1 MTRLE
6 RFEVAELDPEQRK
19 VYDRLLSRRA
29 GKPQPYPLVDDRGRL
44 EGPANAWLLSPPI
57 AEAFERLGAAIRFE
71 LSISHRIREIVT
83 LHVAHHR
90 DSPYE
95 FYAHRLTAPL
105 AGLSAEEI
113 EDLCA
118 GRDPGLTD
126 ERERLAY
133 TVTRTLVDTGDLDD
147 ETYEKAVAL
156 LGAQGMFEITV
167 LIGYYGMTATQ
178 LAVFGVLPP
187 GQAT

>member
-1 MTRLE
+1 MTRLD
-6 RFEVAELDPEQRK
+6 RFEVADLDPDQRK

-44 EGPANAWLLSPPI
+44 EGPTNAWLLSPPI
-57 AEAFERLGAAIRFE
+57 AEALGRLGAAIRFE
-71 LSISHRIREIVT
+71 LSIGHRIREIVI
-83 LHVAHHR
+83 LQVARHR

-95 FYAHRLTAPL
+95 RYAHRLSAPL
-105 AGLSAEEI
+105 AGLSAKEI

-126 ERERLAY
+126 ARERLAY
-133 TVTRTLVDTGDLDD
+133 SVTRTLIDEGDLDD
-147 ETYEKAVAL
+147 EGYDKAVAL
-156 LGAQGMFEITV
+156 LGRRGMFEITV
-167 LIGYYGMTATQ
+167 LIGYYEMTATQ

-187 GQAT
+187 GRTT